1 MTHANDNKPS
11 ITDLRN
17 FLANAGEP
25 VDLIERLLTQSHL
38 LSAEDISFLREN
50 DTPAA
55 REIAGDLLRL
65 ATSAD
70 SHYTDVISMQ
80 SPDDIVWV
88 RSSLS
93 PSEFPALFVFRG
105 VEGQSEVVKG
115 LALARSVIYTND
127 RVQSMELTSET
138 GPTGPSM

>member
-17 FLANAGEP
+17 FLANSGEP
-25 VDLIERLLTQSHL
+25 GDLIERLLTQSHL

-55 REIAGDLLRL
+55 REIASDLLRL

-70 SHYTDVISMQ
+70 SYYTDVISMN
-80 SPDDIVWV
+80 SPSDIVGI
-88 RSSLS
+88 RSTLS
-93 PSEFPALFVFRG
+93 PGEYPALFAFRG
-105 VEGQSEVVKG
+105 AEGQMEVSKG

-127 RVQSMELTSET
+127 RAQAMELVAEA